1 MRTSKY
7 RGKDVKT
14 GEWKYG
20 HLINFNV
27 NDKTAYLIITDD
39 YAVVDKKLKP
49 WEIAFFL
56 NVDIFMVDPNTAG
69 QFTGLTDKNG
79 NEIYEDD
86 IIHLKWEEDYDN
98 DFGVVK
104 WHSNGYFYVDDC
116 FGKFPKGDRRSLGSF
131 FETICRDYK
140 KIEISINGNIHDNP
154 ELIRKKSL
162 NH

>member
-7 RGKDVKT
+7 RGLAVNMAEPTWLYGSLVVCDDGTCIIANYMERGFGMEREVRPET
-14 GEWKYG
+14 VGE
-20 HLINFNV
+20 
-27 NDKTAYLIITDD
+27 
-39 YAVVDKKLKP
+39 
-49 WEIAFFL
+49 
-56 NVDIFMVDPNTAG
+56 
-69 QFTGLTDKNG
+69 FTGLTDKNG
-79 NEIYEDD
+79 DEIYEDD
-86 IIHLKWEEDYDN
+86 IIHLKWEDYDD

-131 FETICRDYK
+131 FESIRRDYK
-140 KIEISINGNIHDNP
+140 GIEISINGNIHDNP